1 MSSSLKE
8 THKVSSFVIKKLP
21 SGDAECSL
29 RIQPFHLATRN
40 VPNGVVCY
48 TAVFSVVTQGA

>member
-8 THKVSSFVIKKLP
+8 THKVSRFVIKKLP

-48 TAVFSVVTQGA
+48 TAVFSVVT